1 MDDVQKNDDSKH
13 LKVHFESD
21 VVNYRRN
28 SSFPSSSSSSSSSTS
43 SSPRSSLESDV
54 NGSLEITQQG
64 PESQGPPPLP
74 EASSSQTLTWSLQSG
89 SSGQASQLQTM
100 GRPAGYDPS
109 RIPTSI
115 FASKPSTGMDWS
127 VASNESLF
135 SLHVGNN
142 SFSREQFSMLYK
154 SGELTYPDEFF
165 YIPTPLPTV
174 TEAET
179 VEMKIHNVEKETV
192 ENKDPNVEKK
202 SVENTSANVDKEKV
216 ESTSVKVE
224 MDSVETEEAADESEK
239 TDLSDIPSDHG
250 RNKAPLIVEI
260 RGSATSYRSDDSNH
274 STKSFQFPLLA
285 GHEAG
290 RHSPAQM
297 TSVKQQPEQHTQ
309 QEMHKQEEEPETS
322 DTPETP
328 LKATAPSSSWFS
340 LFYCCTVCR

>member
-21 VVNYRRN
+21 MVNYRRN

-54 NGSLEITQQG
+54 NGSFETTQQG
-64 PESQGPPPLP
+64 LESQGPPPLP

-89 SSGQASQLQTM
+89 SSGQSSQLQTM

-154 SGELTYPDEFF
+154 SGELTYPDELF

-192 ENKDPNVEKK
+192 ENIDPNVEKK

-224 MDSVETEEAADESEK
+224 MDSVETEEAADESER

-260 RGSATSYRSDDSNH
+260 RGSATSYRSDDSNN
-274 STKSFQFPLLA
+274 STKSFQFPL
-285 GHEAG
+285 
-290 RHSPAQM
+290 
-297 TSVKQQPEQHTQ
+297 
-309 QEMHKQEEEPETS
+309 
-322 DTPETP
+322 
-328 LKATAPSSSWFS
+328 
-340 LFYCCTVCR
+340 